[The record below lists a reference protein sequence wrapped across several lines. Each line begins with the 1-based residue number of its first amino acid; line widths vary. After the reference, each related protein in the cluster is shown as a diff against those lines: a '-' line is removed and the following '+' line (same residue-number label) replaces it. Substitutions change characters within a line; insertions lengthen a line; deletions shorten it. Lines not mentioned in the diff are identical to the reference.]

1 VNPEGIALP
10 TPADPSKVDP
20 KDLLDQIS
28 RLNAQIIRE
37 RQDATRRLTE
47 ERAKSRAEMDRLRH
61 TTHQHGQ
68 DLQNQNSALL
78 QSLGRMKAEND
89 ELRTQLI
96 VLTAQGGNGTYTTTP
111 RTQATPVDPE
121 TTVAILPQ
129 GPTLSGEELPP
140 SMREQKS

>member
-1 VNPEGIALP
+1 MNPEGVTLP
-10 TPADPSKVDP
+10 TPSDPTKVDP

-28 RLNAQIIRE
+28 RLNGQIIRE

-47 ERAKSRAEMDRLRH
+47 ERAKSRLELDRLRH

-89 ELRTQLI
+89 ELRTQIILMN
-96 VLTAQGGNGTYTTTP
+96 AQGSNGTYAATP
-111 RTQATPVDPE
+111 RAQATPVDPE
-121 TTVAILPQ
+121 STVAILPQ

-140 SMREQKS
+140 SIREMKP